1 MDVLASVRQPSTFRM
16 LIWPEASNAQN
27 SIAAVSA
34 DGSTVCVLIRRL
46 NSSCRRSIAL
56 VVRALRHWLGG
67 SRVKVKRRSPAS
79 SRLSANRPTLE
90 PPLADEG
97 LAAALDLRRCGG
109 VNHVRVVGG
118 DLLVQTLGRMGE
130 QVPVLVHG
138 APLDRHAIPDGGDG
152 LLQSLPAIH
161 DQQLRPA
168 QTTTDEIVENTAPSF
183 AALPAH
189 ALDRE

>member
-79 SRLSANRPTLE
+79 SRLSATARHLSRHLRMKALRRLYFEGFFRTPCGSLRSRRQA
-90 PPLADEG
+90 PHPLASTNPP
-97 LAAALDLRRCGG
+97 DLHSFNR
-109 VNHVRVVGG
+109 
-118 DLLVQTLGRMGE
+118 
-130 QVPVLVHG
+130 
-138 APLDRHAIPDGGDG
+138 
-152 LLQSLPAIH
+152 LQ
-161 DQQLRPA
+161 RPA
-168 QTTTDEIVENTAPSF
+168 MRTLNPLRAE
-183 AALPAH
+183 AL
-189 ALDRE
+189 